1 MHARWRKALFLKWS
15 YNTKAIFFMYFL
27 SEQLRAHAKTY
38 FSRKF
43 KREVQDD
50 EAEQYLLNLSHLY
63 DLFLN
68 KE

>member
-1 MHARWRKALFLKWS
+1 
-15 YNTKAIFFMYFL
+15 MYFL
-27 SEQLRAHAKTY
+27 SEQLRTRAKSY